1 MFKIKVSLIYE
12 MIKITFSDI
21 QLFVFF
27 FSFLFLFSCFSD
39 IQQVFF
45 IYLPVQNQLSKNAQ
59 TDCDYLK
66 GLKLGDSDQK
76 DE

>member
-27 FSFLFLFSCFSD
+27 SAFSFYSAVFQIFSKYFLF
-39 IQQVFF
+39 
-45 IYLPVQNQLSKNAQ
+45 IYR
-59 TDCDYLK
+59 
-66 GLKLGDSDQK
+66 
-76 DE
+76 